1 MFRQKFKNIHFVGIG
16 GSGMSGI
23 AEVLLN
29 LGFNVSGSDLKET
42 DVTKRLSK
50 LGAKV
55 LIGHRKENVVRKD
68 SFGEN
73 SQIDVVVTSTA
84 VTKDNPEV
92 VSAKALKIPVIPRAE
107 MLAELMRLKYS
118 IAIAGC
124 HGKTTV
130 TSMTALILANADF
143 DPTVVIGGRF
153 NNFGTGAKLGKGE
166 YLVAEAD
173 ESDGSFLKL
182 FPTFA
187 VVTNIDNDHLDHY
200 GTLENI
206 KRAFVE
212 FINKIPFY
220 GCAILCNDDQNLKSI
235 IPEVTRKYYTYGF
248 NDTADFKAQ
257 NVVAT
262 DVGCRFTVLH
272 HDEVLGEIELKV
284 PGRHNVLN
292 ALASV
297 ACGLELD
304 IKFSK
309 IAKALFE
316 FGGVGRRLE
325 KRGSYKNVVFIDDY
339 GHHPTEIKATL
350 SAIRSVNPKK
360 RLFVVFQPHRYTR
373 TQLLKDQFGVSFG
386 DADVVRILDIYAA
399 SEKPIPGISSQTIID
414 AINKNE
420 KKDAGRFTN
429 VESVSKEIKDGD
441 VVVTLGAG
449 DVWKKADEILKVLN
463 EDKPF

>member
-1 MFRQKFKNIHFVGIG
+1 MFRKKFKNIHFIGIG

-50 LGAKV
+50 LGAKIK
-55 LIGHRKENVVRKD
+55 IGHKKENIQD
-68 SFGEN
+68 SK
-73 SQIDVVVTSTA
+73 IDVVVTSTA

-92 VSAKALKIPVIPRAE
+92 VTANLQKIPIIPRAE

-130 TSMTALILANADF
+130 TSMTSLILANTGF
-143 DPTVVIGGRF
+143 DPTVVIGGKF

-166 YLVAEAD
+166 YLIAEAD

-182 FPTFA
+182 SPTFA

-200 GTLENI
+200 GILENI
-206 KRAFVE
+206 KNAFVQ

-220 GCAILCNDDQNLKSI
+220 GCAILCNDDENLKSI
-235 IPEVTRKYYTYGF
+235 IPQITRKYYTYGF
-248 NDTADFKAQ
+248 NDSADFKAE
-257 NVVAT
+257 NVET
-262 DVGCRFTVLH
+262 TNMGSKFDVSH
-272 HDEVLGEIELKV
+272 HSKFLGNIELKT

-292 ALASV
+292 ALASIV
-297 ACGLELD
+297 CGLELE

-309 IAKALFE
+309 IAKALFD
-316 FGGVGRRLE
+316 FNGVGRRLE
-325 KRGSYKNVVFIDDY
+325 KKGSYKDVVFIDDY

-350 SAIRSVNPKK
+350 SAIRSINPKK
-360 RLFVVFQPHRYTR
+360 RLFVLFQPHRYTR
-373 TQLLKDQFGVSFG
+373 TQSLKGQFGTAFD
-386 DADVVRILDIYAA
+386 DADVIRVLDIYAA
-399 SEKPIPGISSQTIID
+399 SEKPILGISSQTIVD
-414 AINKNE
+414 AIKKNDG
-420 KKDAGRFTN
+420 KDAGKFSDVDTI
-429 VESVSKEIKDGD
+429 SKEIKNGD
-441 VVVTLGAG
+441 VVITLGAG
-449 DVWKKADEILKVLN
+449 DVWKKIDEILKVLN
-463 EDKPF
+463 NAKSF

>member
-1 MFRQKFKNIHFVGIG
+1 MFRKKFKNIHFIGIG

-42 DVTKRLSK
+42 DVTKRLRK
-50 LGAKV
+50 VGAEIK
-55 LIGHRKENVVRKD
+55 IGHRKENL
-68 SFGEN
+68 EN
-73 SQIDVVVTSTA
+73 SNVDVVVTSTA

-92 VSAKALKIPVIPRAE
+92 LAAHSQKIPVIPRAE

-124 HGKTTV
+124 HGKTTT
-130 TSMTALILANADF
+130 TSMTSLILANAGF
-143 DPTVVIGGRF
+143 DPTVVIGGKF

-182 FPTFA
+182 SPTFA

-200 GTLENI
+200 GTMENI
-206 KRAFVE
+206 KIAFIQ

-220 GCAILCNDDQNLKSI
+220 GCAILCNEDENLKSI
-235 IPEVTRKYYTYGF
+235 IPQITRKYYTYGF
-248 NDTADFKAQ
+248 NDSADFKAK
-257 NVVAT
+257 NVEAT
-262 DVGCRFTVLH
+262 DIGSKFDVLDH
-272 HDEVLGEIELKV
+272 GRLLGNIELKI

-297 ACGLELD
+297 VCGLELE

-309 IAKALFE
+309 IAKALLE
-316 FGGVGRRLE
+316 FNGVGRRLE
-325 KRGSYKNVVFIDDY
+325 KTGSYKNVVFIDDY

-350 SAIRSVNPKK
+350 SAIRSINPKK
-360 RLFVVFQPHRYTR
+360 RLFVLFQPHRYTR
-373 TQLLKDQFGVSFG
+373 TQMLKDQFGGAFG
-386 DADVVRILDIYAA
+386 EADVIRVLDIYAA

-414 AINKNE
+414 AIVKNE
-420 KKDAGRFTN
+420 KKDAGKFSDVNT
-429 VESVSKEIKDGD
+429 VSKEIRDGD
-441 VVVTLGAG
+441 VVITLGAG
-449 DVWKKADEILKVLN
+449 DVWKKSAEILKVLN
-463 EDKPF
+463 EVKPF

>member
-1 MFRQKFKNIHFVGIG
+1 MFRKKFKNIHFVGIG

-42 DVTKRLSK
+42 DVTKRLRK
-50 LGAKV
+50 VGAEIK
-55 LIGHRKENVVRKD
+55 IGHRKENL
-68 SFGEN
+68 EN
-73 SQIDVVVTSTA
+73 SKVDVVVTSTA

-92 VSAKALKIPVIPRAE
+92 VAAHSQKIPVIPRAE

-124 HGKTTV
+124 HGKTTT
-130 TSMTALILANADF
+130 TSMASLILANAGF
-143 DPTVVIGGRF
+143 DPTVVIGGKF

-206 KRAFVE
+206 KLAFIE

-220 GCAILCNDDQNLKSI
+220 GCAILCNDNENLKSI
-235 IPEVTRKYYTYGF
+235 IPMITRKYYTYGF
-248 NDTADFKAQ
+248 NGTADFKAV
-257 NVVAT
+257 NVKPT
-262 DVGCRFTVLH
+262 DVGSRFDVMFH
-272 HDEVLGEIELKV
+272 GKKLGSIKLKV
-284 PGRHNVLN
+284 PGKHNVLN

-297 ACGLELD
+297 ICGYELE
-304 IKFSK
+304 IKFPK
-309 IAKALFE
+309 IKSALLE
-316 FGGVGRRLE
+316 FSGVGRRLE
-325 KRGSYKNVVFIDDY
+325 KRGSYKGVVFIDDY

-350 SAIRSVNPKK
+350 SAIRSINPDK
-360 RLFVVFQPHRYTR
+360 RIFVLFQPHRYSR
-373 TQLLKDQFGVSFG
+373 TQLLKDEFGKVFG
-386 DADVVRILDIYAA
+386 DADVIRILDIYAA

-414 AINKNE
+414 AIAKNE
-420 KKDAGRFTN
+420 KKDAGKFSDVNT
-429 VESVSKEIKDGD
+429 VSKEIKSGD
-441 VVVTLGAG
+441 VVITLGAG
-449 DVWKKADEILKVLN
+449 DVWKKSAEILKVLN
-463 EDKPF
+463 EVKPF

>member
-1 MFRQKFKNIHFVGIG
+1 MFRKKFKNIHFVGIG

-29 LGFNVSGSDLKET
+29 LGFKVRGSDLKET
-42 DVTKRLSK
+42 DVTKRLKK
-50 LGAKV
+50 LGAEIK
-55 LIGHRKENVVRKD
+55 IGHRKENLEYSNV
-68 SFGEN
+68 
-73 SQIDVVVTSTA
+73 DVVVTSTA

-92 VSAKALKIPVIPRAE
+92 LTAHSQKIPVIPRAE

-124 HGKTTV
+124 HGKTTT
-130 TSMTALILANADF
+130 TSMVSLILADNNF

-187 VVTNIDNDHLDHY
+187 IVTNIDNDHLDHY

-206 KRAFVE
+206 KNAFVQ

-220 GCAILCNDDQNLKSI
+220 GCAILCNDDKNLKSI
-235 IPEVTRKYYTYGF
+235 IPKITRKYYTYGF
-248 NDTADFKAQ
+248 NDSADFKAK
-257 NVVAT
+257 NVET
-262 DVGCRFTVLH
+262 TNMGSKFDVSHYGKF
-272 HDEVLGEIELKV
+272 LGNIELKI
-284 PGRHNVLN
+284 PGRHNILN

-297 ACGLELD
+297 VCGYELE

-309 IAKALFE
+309 IAKALLDFN
-316 FGGVGRRLE
+316 GVGRRLE
-325 KRGSYKNVVFIDDY
+325 KIGSYKNVIFIDDY

-350 SAIRSVNPKK
+350 SAIRSVNSDK
-360 RLFVVFQPHRYTR
+360 RLFVLFQPHRYTR
-373 TQLLKDQFGVSFG
+373 TQMLKDQFGTAFG
-386 DADVVRILDIYAA
+386 DADVIRILDIYAA
-399 SEKPIPGISSQTIID
+399 SEKPISRVSSQTIID
-414 AINKNE
+414 AIIKNE
-420 KKDAGRFTN
+420 KKDVGKFTD
-429 VESVSKEIKDGD
+429 VETISKEIKNND
-441 VVVTLGAG
+441 VVITLGAG
-449 DVWKKADEILKVLN
+449 DVWKEAEKILKVLN
-463 EDKPF
+463 EIKPF

>member
-1 MFRQKFKNIHFVGIG
+1 MFRKKFKNIHFVGIG

-42 DVTKRLSK
+42 DVTKRLKK
-50 LGAKV
+50 LGAEIK
-55 LIGHRKENVVRKD
+55 IGHRKENL
-68 SFGEN
+68 EN
-73 SQIDVVVTSTA
+73 SNIDVVVTSTA

-92 VSAKALKIPVIPRAE
+92 FAAHFQKIPVIPRAE

-124 HGKTTV
+124 HGKTTT
-130 TSMTALILANADF
+130 TSMTSLILANAGF
-143 DPTVVIGGRF
+143 DPTVVIGGKF

-182 FPTFA
+182 SPTFA

-200 GTLENI
+200 VTLENI
-206 KRAFVE
+206 KIAFVQ

-220 GCAILCNDDQNLKSI
+220 GCAILCNDDKNLKSI
-235 IPEVTRKYYTYGF
+235 IPQITRKYYTYGF
-248 NDTADFKAQ
+248 NDSADFKAE
-257 NVVAT
+257 NVEAT
-262 DVGCRFTVLH
+262 DIGSKFDVLDH
-272 HDEVLGEIELKV
+272 GKFLGSIELKI

-297 ACGLELD
+297 VCGLELE

-309 IAKALFE
+309 IVKALLNFK
-316 FGGVGRRLE
+316 GVGRRLE
-325 KRGSYKNVVFIDDY
+325 KTGSYKNVVFIDDY

-360 RLFVVFQPHRYTR
+360 RLFVLFQPHRYTR
-373 TQLLKDQFGVSFG
+373 TQMLKDQFGGAFG
-386 DADVVRILDIYAA
+386 DADVIRVLDIYAA

-414 AINKNE
+414 AIVKNE
-420 KKDAGRFTN
+420 KNDAEKFSDVNTI
-429 VESVSKEIKDGD
+429 SKEIRDGD
-441 VVVTLGAG
+441 VVITLGAG
-449 DVWKKADEILKVLN
+449 DVWKRAAEILKVLN
-463 EDKPF
+463 EVKPF

>member
-1 MFRQKFKNIHFVGIG
+1 
-16 GSGMSGI
+16 MSGI

-42 DVTKRLSK
+42 DVTKRLSEC
-50 LGAKV
+50 GAKIS
-55 LIGHRKENVVRKD
+55 IGHKKENVVGKD
-68 SFGEN
+68 SSGGEN
-73 SQIDVVVTSTA
+73 SKIDVMVTSTA

-92 VSAKALKIPVIPRAE
+92 LAAFENKIPIIPRAE

-124 HGKTTV
+124 HGKTTT
-130 TSMTALILANADF
+130 TSMVSLILANAGF

-206 KRAFVE
+206 KSAFVQ

-220 GCAILCNDDQNLKSI
+220 GCAILCSDDENLKSI
-235 IPEVTRKYYTYGF
+235 IPQITRKYYTYGF
-248 NDTADFKAQ
+248 NDFADFKAK
-257 NVVAT
+257 NVTVTAS
-262 DVGCRFTVLH
+262 GSRFEVVN
-272 HDEVLGEIELKV
+272 HDGILGSIELKV

-297 ACGLELD
+297 VCGYELE
-304 IKFSK
+304 IEFSE
-309 IAKALFE
+309 IAKALLDFS
-316 FGGVGRRLE
+316 GVGRRLE
-325 KRGSYKNVVFIDDY
+325 RKGNYKEVIFIDDY

-360 RLFVVFQPHRYTR
+360 RLFVLFQPHRYTR
-373 TQLLKDQFGVSFG
+373 TQLLKESFGPAFG
-386 DADVVRILDIYAA
+386 DADAIRILDIYAA
-399 SEKPIPGISSQTIID
+399 SEKPIPGISAQTVID
-414 AINKNE
+414 SIKKTG
-420 KKDAGRFTN
+420 KKDVAKFKAAGST
-429 VESVSKEIKDGD
+429 VKEIKNGD

-449 DVWKKADEILKVLN
+449 DIWKKADEFLKILN
-463 EDKPF
+463 DDKPF

>member
-1 MFRQKFKNIHFVGIG
+1 MFRKKFKNIHFIGIG

-42 DVTKRLSK
+42 DVTKRLK
-50 LGAKV
+50 KIGAEIK
-55 LIGHRKENVVRKD
+55 IGHKKENL
-68 SFGEN
+68 EN
-73 SQIDVVVTSTA
+73 SDVDVVVTSTA

-92 VSAKALKIPVIPRAE
+92 LAAHFQKIPVIPRAE

-124 HGKTTV
+124 HGKTTT
-130 TSMTALILANADF
+130 TSMTSLILANAGF

-182 FPTFA
+182 SPTFA
-187 VVTNIDNDHLDHY
+187 VVTNIDDDHLDHY

-206 KRAFVE
+206 KIAFVQ

-220 GCAILCNDDQNLKSI
+220 GCAILCNEDEKLKSI
-235 IPEVTRKYYTYGF
+235 IPQITRKYYTYGF
-248 NDTADFKAQ
+248 NASADFKAE
-257 NVVAT
+257 NVEAT
-262 DVGCRFTVLH
+262 DIGSKFDVLDH
-272 HDEVLGEIELKV
+272 GKFLGNIELKI

-297 ACGLELD
+297 VCGLELE

-309 IAKALFE
+309 IAKALLDFN
-316 FGGVGRRLE
+316 GVGRRLE
-325 KRGSYKNVVFIDDY
+325 KTGSYKNVVFIDDY

-350 SAIRSVNPKK
+350 SAIRSINPKK
-360 RLFVVFQPHRYTR
+360 RLFVLFQPHRYTR
-373 TQLLKDQFGVSFG
+373 TQMLKDQFGGAFS
-386 DADVVRILDIYAA
+386 DADVIRILDIYAA

-414 AINKNE
+414 AIAKNE
-420 KKDAGRFTN
+420 KKDAGKFSDVNT
-429 VESVSKEIKDGD
+429 VSKEIKDGD
-441 VVVTLGAG
+441 VVITLGAG

-463 EDKPF
+463 ETKPF

>member
-1 MFRQKFKNIHFVGIG
+1 MFRKKFKNIHFVGIG

-23 AEVLLN
+23 AEVLVN

-42 DVTKRLSK
+42 DVTKRLRK
-50 LGAKV
+50 VGAEIK
-55 LIGHRKENVVRKD
+55 IGHRKENL
-68 SFGEN
+68 EN
-73 SQIDVVVTSTA
+73 SNVDVVVTSTA

-92 VSAKALKIPVIPRAE
+92 LASHFQKIPVIPRAE

-124 HGKTTV
+124 HGKTTT
-130 TSMTALILANADF
+130 TSMTSLILANAGF
-143 DPTVVIGGRF
+143 DPTVVIGGKF

-182 FPTFA
+182 SPTFA

-206 KRAFVE
+206 KIAFVQ

-220 GCAILCNDDQNLKSI
+220 GCAILCNDDENLKSI
-235 IPEVTRKYYTYGF
+235 IPQITRKYYTYGF
-248 NDTADFKAQ
+248 NDSADFKAK
-257 NVVAT
+257 NVETT
-262 DVGCRFTVLH
+262 DIGSKFDVLDH
-272 HDEVLGEIELKV
+272 GNLLGNIELKI

-297 ACGLELD
+297 VCGLELE

-309 IAKALFE
+309 IAKALLDFN
-316 FGGVGRRLE
+316 GVGRRLE
-325 KRGSYKNVVFIDDY
+325 KIGSYKNVVFIDDY

-350 SAIRSVNPKK
+350 SAIRSINPKK
-360 RLFVVFQPHRYTR
+360 RLFVLFQPHRYTR
-373 TQLLKDQFGVSFG
+373 TQMLKDQFGGAFG
-386 DADVVRILDIYAA
+386 DADVIRVLDIYAA
-399 SEKPIPGISSQTIID
+399 SEKPISGISSQTIID
-414 AINKNE
+414 AIEKNE
-420 KKDAGRFTN
+420 KKDAGKFTDVN
-429 VESVSKEIKDGD
+429 TVSKEIRDGD
-441 VVVTLGAG
+441 VVITLGAG
-449 DVWKKADEILKVLN
+449 DVWKKSAEILKVLN
-463 EDKPF
+463 EVKPF